1 MAAKQAMATTN
12 HSPLTIVHRK
22 TRNRHNAELKMRKT
36 FLLVL
41 LLVGALKHG
50 AANDAAVQ
58 ARNDAADKPNVIYIM
73 ADALG
78 YGDLGCYAQK
88 LIQPPNLDRMARE
101 GMRFTQMYAAIILR
115 LSSGFRSMKAGGST
129 TPTTF

>member
-1 MAAKQAMATTN
+1 
-12 HSPLTIVHRK
+12 
-22 TRNRHNAELKMRKT
+22 MRKT

-58 ARNDAADKPNVIYIM
+58 ARNDAADKPNVIYIL

-78 YGDLGCYAQK
+78 YGDLGCYGQK